1 MDFKTLASS
10 GAVFVNQVMRPQR
23 NISRPSGFSVI

>member
-10 GAVFVNQVMRPQR
+10 GAVFVNQVMRSER
-23 NISRPSGFSVI
+23 NTSIPSGFSVI

>member
-10 GAVFVNQVMRPQR
+10 GAVFVNQVMRLER
-23 NISRPSGFSVI
+23 NISIPSGFSVI